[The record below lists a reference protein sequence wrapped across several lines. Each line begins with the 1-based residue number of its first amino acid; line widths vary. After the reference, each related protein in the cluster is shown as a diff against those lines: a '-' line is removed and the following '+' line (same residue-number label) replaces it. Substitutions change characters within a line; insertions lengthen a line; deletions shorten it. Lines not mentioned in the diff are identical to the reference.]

1 MPPISLVFILSW
13 LVVYIVIALHIASV
27 GQIKPRDDF
36 PMLTTVVYTDET
48 KYVGLYSLFGYLWMN
63 AFLIGVAQFTVSAA
77 CAIWYFSCTSDSNGK
92 GSITRGFYWCF
103 RFHFGSIA
111 MGAFLIALVQFIRII
126 FEYYRRQMEKANKDN
141 KVVKALLCL
150 TSYLLDCLERF
161 VKFIS
166 KNAYIQ
172 VSTFFKT
179 SIIITINSC
188 FIDSS
193 DRKELLRRCL
203 ECLPAHP
210 EERREVRNSQ
220 LYRLHLQRARSAF
233 HHCSKRRSSLL
244 CAALP
249 TEVRGHGQQ
258 LDRPSRSRW
267 PTRLHNWKHVHVGL
281 QLRQRHHPPGLPRRR
296 RNEETGWNA
305 PCNNESI
312 HRRSSD

>member
-1 MPPISLVFILSW
+1 MKCTAAFIGGTPQVFLVPPLALVFILSW
-13 LVVYIVIALHIASV
+13 LVVYVVIALHIASV

-36 PMLTTVVYTDET
+36 PMLTTVEYTDET
-48 KYVGLYSLFGYLWMN
+48 KYVGLYSLFGYLWLN

-172 VSTFFKT
+172 VSHHQ
-179 SIIITINSC
+179 IIFNA
-188 FIDSS
+188 F
-193 DRKELLRRCL
+193 LF
-203 ECLPAHP
+203 
-210 EERREVRNSQ
+210 
-220 LYRLHLQRARSAF
+220 YR
-233 HHCSKRRSSLL
+233 
-244 CAALP
+244 
-249 TEVRGHGQQ
+249 
-258 LDRPSRSRW
+258 
-267 PTRLHNWKHVHVGL
+267 
-281 QLRQRHHPPGLPRRR
+281 
-296 RNEETGWNA
+296 
-305 PCNNESI
+305 
-312 HRRSSD
+312 